1 MDDEARQALANMKMP
16 RRPINFVSAKSG
28 EILKLGHITCRIMED
43 GSRTGNAPFLLAHHT
58 LIAKNTDN
66 RIGSA
71 EFTLP
76 PNTAGPPAHWHEMHD
91 ETFLVTQGCVRFHAP
106 DNTYHDAHVGDY
118 VTVPIRAPHT
128 FSNPTD
134 QEAKFFN
141 TFTPAFYIDY
151 FKILA
156 EVSKSD
162 EKMSKE
168 KNLEVMAR
176 FATMPAKEMLQE
188 MNGKKD

>member
-1 MDDEARQALANMKMP
+1 MDDEARQALATMEMP
-16 RRPINFVSAKSG
+16 RRSINFVPSTAG

-43 GSRTGNAPFLLAHHT
+43 GSRTGAFSTIEHCVDLLM
-58 LIAKNTDN
+58 IVDN

-91 ETFLVTQGCVRFHAP
+91 ETFLVTQGTVRFHAP
-106 DNTYHDAHVGDY
+106 DGAYHDAHVGDY

-128 FSNPTD
+128 FSNPFD
-134 QEAKFFN
+134 EEAKFFN
-141 TFTPAFYIDY
+141 TYTPAFYIDY

-156 EVSKSD
+156 QLSKSD

-168 KNLEVMAR
+168 KNIEVMGR
-176 FATMPAKEMLQE
+176 FATMPAKEMLAEQAK
-188 MNGKKD
+188 GT

>member
-1 MDDEARQALANMKMP
+1 MDREQVHNISTPL
-16 RRPINFVSAKSG
+16 
-28 EILKLGHITCRIMED
+28 
-43 GSRTGNAPFLLAHHT
+43 FLLIVSKKQPKRSQLNQQHHP
-58 LIAKNTDN
+58 DN

-76 PNTAGPPAHWHEMHD
+76 PGTSGPPAHWHEMHD
-91 ETFLVTQGCVRFHAP
+91 ETFLVTQGTVRFHAP
-106 DNTYHDAHVGDY
+106 DNTHVDAATGDY

-128 FSNPTD
+128 FSNPFEE
-134 QEAKFFN
+134 EAKFFN

-156 EVSKSD
+156 KISESD
-162 EKMSKE
+162 EKMSRE

-176 FATMPAKEMLQE
+176 FATVEAREMVE
-188 MNGKKD
+188 EGKGGKGKGQ

>member
-1 MDDEARQALANMKMP
+1 MDDEARQALATMEMP
-16 RRPINFVSAKSG
+16 RRSINFVPATAG

-43 GSRTGNAPFLLAHHT
+43 GSRTGAFSTIEHCVDLLM
-58 LIAKNTDN
+58 IVDN

-91 ETFLVTQGCVRFHAP
+91 ETFLVTQGTVRFHAP
-106 DNTYHDAHVGDY
+106 DGAYHDAHVGDY

-128 FSNPTD
+128 FSNPFD
-134 QEAKFFN
+134 EEAKFFN
-141 TFTPAFYIDY
+141 TYTPAFYIDY

-156 EVSKSD
+156 QLSKSD

-168 KNLEVMAR
+168 KNIEVMGR
-176 FATMPAKEMLQE
+176 FATMPAKEMLAEQAK
-188 MNGKKD
+188 GT

>member
-1 MDDEARQALANMKMP
+1 MDDEARTALASMKMP
-16 RRPINFVSAKSG
+16 RRPINFVPASSG

-43 GSRTGNAPFLLAHHT
+43 GSRT
-58 LIAKNTDN
+58 DN

-76 PNTAGPPAHWHEMHD
+76 PNTTGPPAHWHEMHD
-91 ETFLVTQGCVRFHAP
+91 ETFLVTAGTVRFHGP
-106 DNTYHDAHVGDY
+106 DGEFVDAKTGDY

-128 FSNPTD
+128 FSNPTGE
-134 QEAKFFN
+134 EAKFFN
-141 TFTPAFYIDY
+141 TYTPAFYIDY

-156 EVSKSD
+156 EISKSD

-168 KNLEVMAR
+168 KNVEVMAR
-176 FATMPAKEMLQE
+176 FATMPAPPGEMSGE
-188 MNGKKD
+188 KK

>member
-1 MDDEARQALANMKMP
+1 M
-16 RRPINFVSAKSG
+16 
-28 EILKLGHITCRIMED
+28 
-43 GSRTGNAPFLLAHHT
+43 
-58 LIAKNTDN
+58 
-66 RIGSA
+66 
-71 EFTLP
+71 
-76 PNTAGPPAHWHEMHD
+76 
-91 ETFLVTQGCVRFHAP
+91 
-106 DNTYHDAHVGDY
+106 
-118 VTVPIRAPHT
+118 TVPIRAPHT

-156 EVSKSD
+156 EISKTD

-176 FATMPAKEMLQE
+176 FATLPAKEMVRE
-188 MNGKKD
+188 MQGK